1 MSDAGFSCPGERT
14 EPAPLPSKIKLP
26 MGKRMVSV
34 PCQMC
39 SGDGKVKREMP
50 LKVPLCRLE
59 GGATGFVERE

>member
-1 MSDAGFSCPGERT
+1 
-14 EPAPLPSKIKLP
+14 LPSKIKLP
-26 MGKRMVSV
+26 TGKRMVSV

-50 LKVPLCRLE
+50 SKVPLCRLE